1 MKMISCNYAIKLDKT
16 IPVIETVKNGETV
29 QVSTVSAYGA
39 DFQNISELMD
49 LIAGKYGNTHHHP
62 LTGPIDIEGAKIG
75 DVAKVTI
82 KYYGASFITK
92 CRNQSY
98 KGKSFWR

>member
-1 MKMISCNYAIKLDKT
+1 MISCNYAIKLDKT

-49 LIAGKYGNTHHHP
+49 LIAGKYGN
-62 LTGPIDIEGAKIG
+62 GCGISSGAIPF
-75 DVAKVTI
+75 
-82 KYYGASFITK
+82 YE
-92 CRNQSY
+92 RNV
-98 KGKSFWR
+98 